1 MPSTRREAWTTS
13 TNQALC
19 LSVKRA
25 VTDSKTPDVL
35 LAELLLDRTRGPLTP
50 EWEVVR
56 AHAQGR
62 VLHFN
67 GAACYILNT
76 DGTLTVTE
84 TSGPG
89 ASRMQVFP
97 SWDEWAKGYIRSN
110 QQRPASVLDA
120 LHLAELFGL
129 FTLSEFYEQ

>member
-1 MPSTRREAWTTS
+1 M
-13 TNQALC
+13 
-19 LSVKRA
+19 KRPA
-25 VTDSKTPDVL
+25 QQNRTPEVL

-67 GAACYILNT
+67 GASCYILNT
-76 DGTLTVTE
+76 DGSLTITE

-89 ASRMQVFP
+89 ASRMQIFP
-97 SWDEWAKGYIRSN
+97 SCDEWAKGYISSN
-110 QQRPASVLDA
+110 APRPASVLDA
-120 LHLAELFGL
+120 LHLAGLFGL
-129 FTLSEFYEQ
+129 FTLSEFYEGSDTETVTL